1 MKTVSAPTLA
11 TELDSAITTF
21 VQGQP
26 MLAMLIGAILL
37 GSVIYRYGI

>member
-1 MKTVSAPTLA
+1 MKTVHAPTIA
-11 TELDSAITTF
+11 TDIDAAITTF

-26 MLAMLIGAILL
+26 MLAMLIGAIIL